1 MKSKLYNRSFILMGI
16 INMFTVSSFGCFF
29 LFPLFITE
37 HGGLDADIGIIM
49 GTFALASVLCRP
61 WISEMIDRIGR
72 KKSYVIGCFS
82 MTLLSIAYLV
92 LKGTLSDFYILLVII
107 RFLHGISLAICF
119 TATFTYIADIVPKD
133 RLNEGIGMFGV
144 TGLTGLAVGPVI
156 GEVIVKEFGF
166 PYFFI
171 AATCLAAIGLF
182 LLIFLP
188 ESYVPVLK
196 QSSVSFFSVLK
207 KGRVFTVGLLALL
220 FGVALAATGN
230 FVTPFAT
237 QQGIGFISLYY
248 IAYSSSAV
256 ITRLLGGK
264 LADAIGEE
272 TIIPYATVITSVG
285 ILMLMFL
292 DGDLVLLVSGL
303 FSGCGH
309 GFLFPC
315 LNSLAIRDEPI
326 SIRGK
331 ITGVFTGA
339 IDAGAFMGSVILGY
353 IGEWFGSR
361 VIFLMAGTT
370 LLLSLVILRIRPF
383 DKQQ

>member
-1 MKSKLYNRSFILMGI
+1 M
-16 INMFTVSSFGCFF
+16 
-29 LFPLFITE
+29 
-37 HGGLDADIGIIM
+37 
-49 GTFALASVLCRP
+49 
-61 WISEMIDRIGR
+61 
-72 KKSYVIGCFS
+72 
-82 MTLLSIAYLV
+82 
-92 LKGTLSDFYILLVII
+92 
-107 RFLHGISLAICF
+107 
-119 TATFTYIADIVPKD
+119 
-133 RLNEGIGMFGV
+133 
-144 TGLTGLAVGPVI
+144 
-156 GEVIVKEFGF
+156 
-166 PYFFI
+166 
-171 AATCLAAIGLF
+171 
-182 LLIFLP
+182 
-188 ESYVPVLK
+188 
-196 QSSVSFFSVLK
+196 
-207 KGRVFTVGLLALL
+207 FTVGLLALL

-339 IDAGAFMGSVILGY
+339 IDAGAFLGSVILGY
-353 IGEWFGSR
+353 IGEWFGTR
-361 VIFLMAGTT
+361 VIFLMAGIT
-370 LLLSLVILRIRPF
+370 LLLGLVILRIRPF